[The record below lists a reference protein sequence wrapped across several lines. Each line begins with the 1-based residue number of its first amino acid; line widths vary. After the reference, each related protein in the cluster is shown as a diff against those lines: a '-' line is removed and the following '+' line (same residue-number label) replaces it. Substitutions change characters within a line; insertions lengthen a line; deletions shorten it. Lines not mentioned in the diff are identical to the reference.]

1 MLECSMIK
9 RKKIKHMKD
18 YYSIFLHY
26 SSTFFVY
33 QELYSGSTG
42 ILNIHGILT
51 SSPSNAFTD
60 KCQKFC
66 VSIE

>member
-26 SSTFFVY
+26 SSTLFVY
-33 QELYSGSTG
+33 QELYFGSTE
-42 ILNIHGILT
+42 IHWHPQYTRNFDVI
-51 SSPSNAFTD
+51 A
-60 KCQKFC
+60 
-66 VSIE
+66 IERIHR